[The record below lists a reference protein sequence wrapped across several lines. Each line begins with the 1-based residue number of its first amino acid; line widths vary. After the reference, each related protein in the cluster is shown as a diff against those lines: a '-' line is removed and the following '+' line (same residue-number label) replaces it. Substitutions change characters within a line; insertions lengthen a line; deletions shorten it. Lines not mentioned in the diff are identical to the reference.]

1 MTGPARLFWLQKML
15 ANEIVESDVI
25 LSDPSPAEPSR
36 AEPSRAQPGSGSW
49 LSGQCGL
56 PCSGGGP
63 PITANRMLEAR

>member
-1 MTGPARLFWLQKML
+1 ML

-25 LSDPSPAEPSR
+25 LSDPSP
-36 AEPSRAQPGSGSW
+36 AQPGSGSW